1 YISCEVILFLSMS
14 NIFEKNSSP
23 FTPLVASCILSGT
36 VGIFVKGIK
45 DMDAGSILFYRLF
58 FGFAVILVYLMFFS
72 GIKDLKLRERKSYL
86 FLLGILNAV
95 TTFSYFSAIKYTSI
109 SEAVLLLYTAPI
121 YVTLLSPLLL
131 KERISFKDMFA
142 LILSISGILLA
153 VNPSGLMW
161 SETGEKNY
169 TLGIL
174 FGLLS
179 GLSYGC
185 SIIVISYLKENYSTI
200 EQMFWSTAICLLLF
214 LPFGISVSGAVIFE
228 NLYILISLGVLVTAF
243 ASFLYLRGISRIK
256 AQTAAVISL
265 LEPLSSICF
274 CCILLGEPVHKN
286 TIEGCLFILGG
297 AALISCDFPKLS
309 KILKGHFQGVWAKFF
324 QPYMPLRPGKL

>member
-1 YISCEVILFLSMS
+1 
-14 NIFEKNSSP
+14 
-23 FTPLVASCILSGT
+23 
-36 VGIFVKGIK
+36 
-45 DMDAGSILFYRLF
+45 
-58 FGFAVILVYLMFFS
+58 MFFS
-72 GIKDLKLRERKSYL
+72 GIKDLKLTERKNYL

-95 TTFSYFSAIKYTSI
+95 TTFSYFSAIKYTGI
-109 SEAVLLLYTAPI
+109 PEAVLLLYTAPI

-131 KERISFKDMFA
+131 KERISFKNMLA
-142 LILSISGILLA
+142 LTLSISGILLA

-169 TLGIL
+169 IPGIL

-179 GLSYGC
+179 GFSYGC

-256 AQTAAVISL
+256 AQTVAVISL
-265 LEPLSSICF
+265 LEPVSSICL
-274 CCILLGEPVHKN
+274 CCILFGDPIHKN

-297 AALISCDFPKLS
+297 AALTGCDASKTP
-309 KILKGHFQGVWAKFF
+309 KILKDYFKIIWAKFF